1 MSLEDSS
8 LLLDGTRKTVKHEI
22 KKWRSWISCCYD
34 GTNDCFID
42 STYGFFI
49 DATC

>member
-22 KKWRSWISCCYD
+22 KKNKKLD
-34 GTNDCFID
+34 FLLL
-42 STYGFFI
+42 
-49 DATC
+49 